1 MKTVFSLTAAAMMA
15 LSGGVSAASAFSLS
29 SADIPA
35 DFRLTQQHVFK
46 GFGCSGENISPQL
59 SWRNPPAGTKSYA
72 ITVFDPDAPTGS
84 GWWHWTMVNIP
95 AQIHDLPPGDKP
107 HRYQFTVWA
116 LNTATL
122 PLDSESSGALVGFM
136 LNAHVIA
143 KAKFTA
149 TYGR

>member
-15 LSGGVSAASAFSLS
+15 LSGSVSAASAFSLS

-46 GFGCSGENISPQL
+46 GFGCGGENISPQL
-59 SWRNPPAGTKSYA
+59 SWRNPPVGTKSYA

-95 AQIHDLPPGDKP
+95 AQVHDLPTGLIKTRCPLGWCRDAMISVMLALAAP
-107 HRYQFTVWA
+107 VHRRAINLIVIS
-116 LNTATL
+116 L
-122 PLDSESSGALVGFM
+122 PC
-136 LNAHVIA
+136 
-143 KAKFTA
+143 
-149 TYGR
+149 GR

>member
-72 ITVFDPDAPTGS
+72 ITVFDRAHRKRLVALDDGEYSCADS
-84 GWWHWTMVNIP
+84 RP
-95 AQIHDLPPGDKP
+95 ADG
-107 HRYQFTVWA
+107 
-116 LNTATL
+116 
-122 PLDSESSGALVGFM
+122 G
-136 LNAHVIA
+136 
-143 KAKFTA
+143 
-149 TYGR
+149 

>member
-1 MKTVFSLTAAAMMA
+1 MKTVFSLTAAAMIA
-15 LSGGVSAASAFSLS
+15 LSGNVSAASAFSLS

-84 GWWHWTMVNIP
+84 GWWHWTVVNIP
-95 AQIHDLPPGDKP
+95 AQIHDLPTGLIKT
-107 HRYQFTVWA
+107 RYPLEWCRGVMISVMLA
-116 LNTATL
+116 LAAPVRRRAISL
-122 PLDSESSGALVGFM
+122 
-136 LNAHVIA
+136 IA
-143 KAKFTA
+143 ISLLC
-149 TYGR
+149 GR

>member
-59 SWRNPPAGTKSYA
+59 SWRNPPAGTKSTLLPSSILMRPPEA
-72 ITVFDPDAPTGS
+72 AGGTGR
-84 GWWHWTMVNIP
+84 W
-95 AQIHDLPPGDKP
+95 
-107 HRYQFTVWA
+107 
-116 LNTATL
+116 
-122 PLDSESSGALVGFM
+122 
-136 LNAHVIA
+136 
-143 KAKFTA
+143 
-149 TYGR
+149 

>member
-95 AQIHDLPPGDKP
+95 AQIHDLPTGADKKK
-107 HRYQFTVWA
+107 RYPPEWCRDVMISVMLA
-116 LNTATL
+116 LAAPVRRRAISL
-122 PLDSESSGALVGFM
+122 
-136 LNAHVIA
+136 IA
-143 KAKFTA
+143 ISLLC
-149 TYGR
+149 GR

>member
-15 LSGGVSAASAFSLS
+15 LSGSVSAASAFSLS

-95 AQIHDLPPGDKP
+95 AQIHDLPTGLIKK
-107 HRYQFTVWA
+107 RYPLEWCRDVMISVMLA
-116 LNTATL
+116 LAAPVRRRAISL
-122 PLDSESSGALVGFM
+122 
-136 LNAHVIA
+136 IA
-143 KAKFTA
+143 ISLLC
-149 TYGR
+149 GR

>member
-15 LSGGVSAASAFSLS
+15 LSGSVSAASAFSLS

-95 AQIHDLPPGDKP
+95 AQIHDLPTGLIK
-107 HRYQFTVWA
+107 RYPLEWCRDVMISVMLA
-116 LNTATL
+116 LAAPVRRRAISL
-122 PLDSESSGALVGFM
+122 
-136 LNAHVIA
+136 IA
-143 KAKFTA
+143 ISLLC
-149 TYGR
+149 GR

>member
-95 AQIHDLPPGDKP
+95 AQIHDLPTGLIKK
-107 HRYQFTVWA
+107 RYPPEWCRDGMISVMLA
-116 LNTATL
+116 LAAPVRRQAISL
-122 PLDSESSGALVGFM
+122 
-136 LNAHVIA
+136 IA
-143 KAKFTA
+143 ISLLC
-149 TYGR
+149 GR

>member
-72 ITVFDPDAPTGS
+72 ITVFDPDALVALDDGEYS
-84 GWWHWTMVNIP
+84 CADSRP
-95 AQIHDLPPGDKP
+95 ADG
-107 HRYQFTVWA
+107 
-116 LNTATL
+116 
-122 PLDSESSGALVGFM
+122 G
-136 LNAHVIA
+136 
-143 KAKFTA
+143 
-149 TYGR
+149 

>member
-59 SWRNPPAGTKSYA
+59 RLAQSACRNQK
-72 ITVFDPDAPTGS
+72 
-84 GWWHWTMVNIP
+84 
-95 AQIHDLPPGDKP
+95 L
-107 HRYQFTVWA
+107 RYYR
-116 LNTATL
+116 LR
-122 PLDSESSGALVGFM
+122 S
-136 LNAHVIA
+136 
-143 KAKFTA
+143 
-149 TYGR
+149 

>member
-15 LSGGVSAASAFSLS
+15 LSGSVSAASAFSLS

-95 AQIHDLPPGDKP
+95 AQIHDLPTGADKK
-107 HRYQFTVWA
+107 RYPLEWCRDGMISVMLA
-116 LNTATL
+116 LAAPVRRRAISLIATSL
-122 PLDSESSGALVGFM
+122 LC
-136 LNAHVIA
+136 
-143 KAKFTA
+143 
-149 TYGR
+149 GR

>member
-95 AQIHDLPPGDKP
+95 AQIHDLPTGLIK
-107 HRYQFTVWA
+107 RYPPEWCRDVMISVMLA
-116 LNTATL
+116 LAAPVRRRAISL
-122 PLDSESSGALVGFM
+122 
-136 LNAHVIA
+136 IA
-143 KAKFTA
+143 ISLLC
-149 TYGR
+149 GR

>member
-15 LSGGVSAASAFSLS
+15 LSGSVSAASAFSLS

-84 GWWHWTMVNIP
+84 GWRHWTMVNIP
-95 AQIHDLPPGDKP
+95 AQIHDLPTGADK
-107 HRYQFTVWA
+107 
-116 LNTATL
+116 NTL
-122 PLDSESSGALVGFM
+122 PTGSGAG
-136 LNAHVIA
+136 
-143 KAKFTA
+143 T
-149 TYGR
+149 

>member
-59 SWRNPPAGTKSYA
+59 SLAQSACRNQK
-72 ITVFDPDAPTGS
+72 
-84 GWWHWTMVNIP
+84 
-95 AQIHDLPPGDKP
+95 L
-107 HRYQFTVWA
+107 RYYR
-116 LNTATL
+116 LR
-122 PLDSESSGALVGFM
+122 S
-136 LNAHVIA
+136 
-143 KAKFTA
+143 
-149 TYGR
+149 

>member
-59 SWRNPPAGTKSYA
+59 SWRNSPAGTKSYA

-95 AQIHDLPPGDKP
+95 AQIHDLPTGTDKK
-107 HRYQFTVWA
+107 RYPLEWCRDVMISVMLA
-116 LNTATL
+116 LAAPVRRRAISL
-122 PLDSESSGALVGFM
+122 
-136 LNAHVIA
+136 IA
-143 KAKFTA
+143 ISLLC
-149 TYGR
+149 GR